1 MNKLAKELKKLA
13 NELNMFFVAEELEE
27 INKDLKEALTDRIQ
41 DKFVKN
47 MTNMM
52 KKQKFN
58 ITQGK

>member
-13 NELNMFFVAEELEE
+13 NELNMFFVAEELEK
-27 INKDLKEALTDRIQ
+27 INKDLKEALTDRTQ

>member
-27 INKDLKEALTDRIQ
+27 INKDLNEALTDRTQ
-41 DKFVKN
+41 DKFIKN

>member
-13 NELNMFFVAEELEE
+13 NELNMFFVAEELKE
-27 INKDLKEALTDRIQ
+27 INKDLKEALTDRTQ

>member
-27 INKDLKEALTDRIQ
+27 INKDLKEALTDRTQ
-41 DKFVKN
+41 DKFIKN

>member
-27 INKDLKEALTDRIQ
+27 INKDLKEALTDRTQ